1 LAPGLAGYYITGLR
15 LNWDIGGLYTLK
27 KNLLINKNNQLITT
41 AERNTFLFN
50 TSLNIKQQNADVVRY
65 QQLIQSD
72 NAIINLREQVKTAS
86 AAQLANGVLSTDDYL
101 TDINAESL
109 ARQNRAVH
117 EIQWLMSL
125 YEVKTTAG
133 N

>member
-1 LAPGLAGYYITGLR
+1 M
-15 LNWDIGGLYTLK
+15 
-27 KNLLINKNNQLITT
+27 INKNNQLMTT
-41 AERNTFLFN
+41 ADRNTFLFN
-50 TSLNIKQQNADVVRY
+50 TSLTVKQQNADVVRY

-72 NAIINLREQVKTAS
+72 NAIISLREQVKTAS
-86 AAQLANGVLSTDDYL
+86 SAQLANGVLSTDDYL

-125 YEVKTTAG
+125 YEVKTTGG